1 MANAGIDHSN
11 LPTQAGGERVLLLPE
26 DPDSSA
32 LALRERLVG
41 VFGTD
46 IAVILSDRFCRPW
59 RKGTVRIGLGAAG
72 LPALIAIPPHPHLF
86 LPQFLLTPTP
96 FPHPIPP

>member
-1 MANAGIDHSN
+1 MANAGIDQSN

-46 IAVILSDRFCRPW
+46 IAVIVSDSFGRPW
-59 RKGTVRIGLGAAG
+59 RKGTVGIALGAAG
-72 LPALIAIPPHPHLF
+72 LPALIAMRGPPDLF
-86 LPQFLLTPTP
+86 RRHFLVPSTP
-96 FPHPIPP
+96 FAP